1 MAKKVTIANSKGG
14 VGKTTVSSMLG
25 FQLAKQGFKVLVVDL
40 DPQSNTT
47 RLFQN
52 TFYKGE
58 TQNFVTLFEGLE
70 SKDLSISIHEVNEKL
85 HLIPSSQNTVDFKR
99 LLTEKSKYTFLS
111 KYIEKIEKKYDYI
124 FFDVPPTI
132 FSDFLNNALA
142 ASDYF
147 IILTETSNFSFE
159 GIQDFYDAALRIHA
173 TVNPSLDFLGVL
185 INMREDDDEILAELD
200 ERYNLGNKEMF
211 FDTIIPKRKRL
222 AKYMSNGMYKRKIE
236 SAIEYDRWDKEI
248 MAIFD
253 QLADELKAKTEGH
266 VES

>member
-1 MAKKVTIANSKGG
+1 MAKKITIAISKGG

-25 FQLAKQGFKVLVVDL
+25 FQFSKKGSKVLIVDL

-58 TQNFVTLFEGLE
+58 SQDFTTLFEGLE
-70 SKDLSISIHEVNEKL
+70 AKDLSIAIHKINENL
-85 HLIPSSQNTVDFKR
+85 HLIPSSQNTVDFSR
-99 LLTEKSKYTFLS
+99 LLTEKSKYNFLR
-111 KYIEKIEKKYDYI
+111 KYIEKIEGDYDYI
-124 FFDVPPTI
+124 FFYVPPTI

-159 GIQDFYDAALRIHA
+159 GIQDFYDAALRIHS
-173 TVNPSLDFLGVL
+173 TVNDSLDFLGVL
-185 INMREDDDEILAELD
+185 INMREDDDEIFAELD
-200 ERYNLGNKEMF
+200 ERYNLGDKETYF
-211 FDTIIPKRKRL
+211 TTVIPKRKRL

-248 MAIFD
+248 MSIFEE
-253 QLADELKAKTEGH
+253 LAEEVKTKTGGH
-266 VES
+266 IES